1 MFASAACTLRG
12 VALTCSR
19 CRTTLARPLLSSPRA
34 AQVEQQMANNNA
46 GGVAPADAESAT
58 PILAWDT
65 ERHGVGMPDV
75 AVRPSTRAGHS
86 HLVVA

>member
-1 MFASAACTLRG
+1 
-12 VALTCSR
+12 
-19 CRTTLARPLLSSPRA
+19 
-34 AQVEQQMANNNA
+34 MANNNA